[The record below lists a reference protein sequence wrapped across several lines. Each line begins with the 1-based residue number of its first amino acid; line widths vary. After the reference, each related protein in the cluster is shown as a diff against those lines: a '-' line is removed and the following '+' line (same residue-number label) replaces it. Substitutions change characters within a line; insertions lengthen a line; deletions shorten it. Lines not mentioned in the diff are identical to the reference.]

1 MLPSSK
7 IYSYIQR
14 DPSPAKAIS
23 NGRLIGFAEKHN
35 HNGLTATFTMHQ
47 LIQLCE
53 AYGVPHV
60 SRLNKTTIGQRLAL
74 AIASRRGMLAPSAVD
89 SQQYTVVSSEM
100 DAATGRVCLRLSS
113 VSRQCSQISGTHTR
127 FIENLVFFLSV
138 ISSA

>member
-35 HNGLTATFTMHQ
+35 HNGLTATFTMLQ

-74 AIASRRGMLAPSAVD
+74 AIASRRGMLVPL
-89 SQQYTVVSSEM
+89 Q
-100 DAATGRVCLRLSS
+100 
-113 VSRQCSQISGTHTR
+113 
-127 FIENLVFFLSV
+127 
-138 ISSA
+138 

>member
-1 MLPSSK
+1 MQD
-7 IYSYIQR
+7 IQR

-35 HNGLTATFTMHQ
+35 HNGLTATFTRLQ

-60 SRLNKTTIGQRLAL
+60 SRLNKTFIGQRLAL
-74 AIASRRGMLAPSAVD
+74 AIASRRGMLVPSAVD
-89 SQQYTVVSSEM
+89 SRQYTVVSSEI